1 MEIVAK
7 RRVSAPL
14 DRHVESVWMLRPGV
28 LSGGAV
34 TVLPVGRASIAI
46 ALGHVEFHVLSSD
59 GSVERSVASP
69 MLCHA
74 MAAPVSIGL
83 PLAHA
88 AAVVGIN
95 FRAGGL
101 RAFTFEG
108 LADLDL
114 GVVAL
119 EQLWGERVRDWGQL
133 IERAASVGEEA
144 ALALVEFL
152 LVSQLREQV
161 HAMPPM
167 QDAVIALADIH
178 DGSSVMQLAERN
190 KLTPKAFRRAF
201 RDTTGLNPKSFARVA
216 RFRGVLARLQ
226 RKDESTLTQIAAE
239 HEYSDQAHFVHD
251 FKALAGMTPSAYQ
264 ARGEG
269 QHACLFTRLK
279 GVWDRLTGVRT
290 AATSTSPDTRSDPR
304 ALLGP

>member
-1 MEIVAK
+1 
-7 RRVSAPL
+7 
-14 DRHVESVWMLRPGV
+14 
-28 LSGGAV
+28 
-34 TVLPVGRASIAI
+34 
-46 ALGHVEFHVLSSD
+46 
-59 GSVERSVASP
+59 
-69 MLCHA
+69 
-74 MAAPVSIGL
+74 
-83 PLAHA
+83 
-88 AAVVGIN
+88 VVGIN
-95 FRAGGL
+95 VRAGGL